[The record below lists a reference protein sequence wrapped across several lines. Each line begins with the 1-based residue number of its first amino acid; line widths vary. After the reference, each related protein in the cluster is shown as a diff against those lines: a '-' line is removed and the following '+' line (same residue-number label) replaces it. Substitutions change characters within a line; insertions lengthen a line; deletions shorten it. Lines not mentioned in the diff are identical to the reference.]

1 MPNFLMDID
10 EKFNSILK
18 KKTISKR
25 DLINLKSFIIESYEN
40 DNLIDLIEI
49 RKSMKAINIEL
60 YD

>member
-10 EKFNSILK
+10 EKFNSFLK

-25 DLINLKSFIIESYEN
+25 DLIDLKSFIIESYEN

>member
-1 MPNFLMDID
+1 MDID
-10 EKFNSILK
+10 EKFNSFLK

-25 DLINLKSFIIESYEN
+25 DLIDLKSFIIESYEN